1 MAKAKQTVTPL
12 CSPRLVG
19 FTALFLVSCGTEPE
33 EQQPSIEI
41 TDVAITT
48 SETVP
53 SVVHVSWRTSAP
65 STCTVDYGV
74 PGELALS
81 RDEQGEPSTTH
92 ALTLVGLAPGADGG
106 MIIHA
111 EADGERSSS
120 SELIFTTGFLPAASP
135 YVTLAQHDSERANG
149 GFTLVPIRHDEQA
162 WISIIDDDGTV
173 VWTCERPHNS
183 HKVLLAPDGSGV
195 IFNEVTHLAEVD
207 WVGDSIHHVDWDCQ
221 EVWSI
226 TVPNSHHD
234 FTMLDQD
241 RFAIIGYST
250 KETEIEGETITLL
263 GDTIIEVH
271 RDGTTR
277 LLWDLFEE
285 NDVEVAVSN
294 ERSVDQTIQMMD
306 WSHGNYLSWQQ
317 EEQAY
322 LVVLRHLDAVAAVD
336 GESGAQRWMVSNN
349 WGDYQSASEPIFT
362 WPHSSELVGGD
373 LLVFNQTYKE
383 IEDTCS
389 HSLLL
394 SLDAGAGLATPADQ
408 YENQEC
414 SKVSYLGNAQALAN
428 GNTLVTFSDA
438 GLVDEVTPEGELVH
452 RLQLDLGWAF
462 SYGFRHDTLW
472 PRAD

>member
-1 MAKAKQTVTPL
+1 M
-12 CSPRLVG
+12 
-19 FTALFLVSCGTEPE
+19 
-33 EQQPSIEI
+33 
-41 TDVAITT
+41 
-48 SETVP
+48 
-53 SVVHVSWRTSAP
+53 
-65 STCTVDYGV
+65 
-74 PGELALS
+74 
-81 RDEQGEPSTTH
+81 
-92 ALTLVGLAPGADGG
+92 
-106 MIIHA
+106 
-111 EADGERSSS
+111 
-120 SELIFTTGFLPAASP
+120 
-135 YVTLAQHDSERANG
+135 
-149 GFTLVPIRHDEQA
+149 
-162 WISIIDDDGTV
+162 
-173 VWTCERPHNS
+173 
-183 HKVLLAPDGSGV
+183 
-195 IFNEVTHLAEVD
+195 
-207 WVGDSIHHVDWDCQ
+207 
-221 EVWSI
+221 
-226 TVPNSHHD
+226 
-234 FTMLDQD
+234 
-241 RFAIIGYST
+241 
-250 KETEIEGETITLL
+250 
-263 GDTIIEVH
+263 H

-285 NDVEVAVSN
+285 NDVELAVSN
-294 ERSVDQTIQMMD
+294 ERSVDQTIQMLD